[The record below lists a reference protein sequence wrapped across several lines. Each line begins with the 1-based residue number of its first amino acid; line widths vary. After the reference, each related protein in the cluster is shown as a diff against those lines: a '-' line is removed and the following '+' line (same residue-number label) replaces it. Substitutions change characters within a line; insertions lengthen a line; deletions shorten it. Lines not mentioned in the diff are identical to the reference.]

1 MRLTA
6 LALFVTFALS
16 ALAQENRPRPRVMP
30 ADPRVQQDAPP
41 VNPVDDSALDDAR
54 KEVKDA
60 LPQLRHML
68 NQLERL
74 QAQSGTCAEQ
84 VPVALKPRYA
94 EQMPA
99 LKGTL
104 NETETVLRQVEREP
118 MEPESLARAAL
129 LVDSARTITLRW
141 AALLPRCKAL
151 QEFATEQ
158 VSLPLDETD
167 PVIVMRTALAQLAAI
182 RDRQVKQLRLML
194 EGAGNRV
201 QGQ

>member
-1 MRLTA
+1 MRPTA
-6 LALFVTFALS
+6 LALCLMFALS
-16 ALAQENRPRPRVMP
+16 AFAQETRPRPRIIP
-30 ADPRVQQDAPP
+30 AAPQEAQEAQP
-41 VNPVDDSALDDAR
+41 PNPVDDSSLDDAR

-60 LPQLRHML
+60 IPQLRHML
-68 NQLERL
+68 NQLEHL
-74 QAQSGTCAEQ
+74 QAQSGTCSEQ

-99 LKGTL
+99 LKATL

-141 AALLPRCKAL
+141 AALLPRCKGL
-151 QEFATEQ
+151 QDFATEQ
-158 VSLPLDETD
+158 VSLPLDDTD
-167 PVIVMRTALAQLAAI
+167 PVIVMRNALAQLAAI
-182 RDRQVKQLRLML
+182 RDKQVKQLRLML

>member
-1 MRLTA
+1 MRLTV
-6 LALFVTFALS
+6 LALCFTFALS
-16 ALAQENRPRPRVMP
+16 AYAQENHPRPRII
-30 ADPRVQQDAPP
+30 AAAPQEP
-41 VNPVDDSALDDAR
+41 QEALPPNPVDDSSLDDAR

-60 LPQLRHML
+60 IPQLRHML

-74 QAQSGTCAEQ
+74 QAQSGMCAEQ

-99 LKGTL
+99 LKATL
-104 NETETVLRQVEREP
+104 NDTETVLRRVEHEP

-141 AALLPRCKAL
+141 AALLPRCKGL
-151 QEFATEQ
+151 QDFATEQ
-158 VSLPLDETD
+158 VSLPLDNTD

-182 RDRQVKQLRLML
+182 RDKQVKQLRLML